1 MSSHSTSND
10 ARFMRRCVELARGAA
25 GRTAP
30 NPMVGAV
37 ITLNGEILAEGFTQP
52 LGQDHA
58 EPNALGKLGGRAPGA
73 TMYVSLEPCCHHGR
87 TPPCTEAILKSGI
100 ERVVIGMVDP
110 DPRVQGQGIE
120 ILRAAGIHVELG
132 VCEDS
137 CRDLNAGF
145 IKAQEQGLPRV
156 WLKTAITL
164 DGHIADFNG
173 TSQWITSPEARRE
186 GHRMRDRSDG
196 ILVGSGTLLADDPQL
211 TTRLPE
217 GGRDPL
223 RVVIDTHLRIPD
235 GARLFL
241 AGDRLPVIFCGMDA
255 PVRKLPARIIR
266 VAGGAGGLDLRQIMR
281 ELVALGVHNLL
292 VEGGGGLSRS
302 LLDQGLVDRLLVF
315 MAPKILAGG
324 RNFVGGAP
332 FGLPD
337 APCFRFRSTRRV
349 GPDLLLDLELA

>member
-1 MSSHSTSND
+1 
-10 ARFMRRCVELARGAA
+10 MRRCVELARGAA

-37 ITLNGEILAEGFTQP
+37 IVQDGKVLAEGFTQP

-58 EPNALGKLGGRAPGA
+58 EPNALKKLGGRAPGA
-73 TMYVSLEPCCHHGR
+73 TLYVSLEPCCHHGR
-87 TPPCTEAILKSGI
+87 TPPCTDAILNSGI
-100 ERVVIGMVDP
+100 ARVVIGMVDP
-110 DPRVQGQGIE
+110 DPRVQGQGIQ
-120 ILRAAGIHVELG
+120 ILRAAGIQVDLG

-164 DGHIADFNG
+164 DGHIADTNG
-173 TSQWITSPEARRE
+173 TSQWITSAEARRE

-217 GGRDPL
+217 GGLDPL
-223 RVVIDTHLRIPD
+223 RVVLDSRLQISKD
-235 GARLFL
+235 ARLFQ
-241 AGDRLPVIFCGMDA
+241 AGDRPPVIFCGAEA
-255 PVRKLPARIIR
+255 PERELPATLIR
-266 VAGGAGGLDLRQIMR
+266 VGQGPGGLDLRQVMG
-281 ELVALGVHNLL
+281 ELVKLGVHNLL

-324 RNFVGGAP
+324 RNFVGGTP
-332 FGLPD
+332 FALPD
-337 APCFRFRSTRRV
+337 APRFRFRSTRRV

>member
-1 MSSHSTSND
+1 VSSASTDHD

-37 ITLNGEILAEGFTQP
+37 ITLDGKVIAEGVTQP

-73 TMYVSLEPCCHHGR
+73 TLYVSLEPCCHHGL

-100 ERVVIGMVDP
+100 VRVVIGMVDP

-120 ILRAAGIHVELG
+120 ILRAAGIQVELG
-132 VCEDS
+132 LCEDS

-156 WLKTAITL
+156 WLKTAVTL
-164 DGHIADFNG
+164 DGHIADAYG

-196 ILVGSGTLLADDPQL
+196 ILVGAGTLISDDPQL

-223 RVVIDTHLRIPD
+223 RVVIDTHLRIPE
-235 GARLFL
+235 GARLFQ
-241 AGDRLPVIFCGMDA
+241 AGDRPPVVFCGMDA
-255 PVRKLPARIIR
+255 PERKLPARIIR
-266 VAGGAGGLDLRQIMR
+266 VGAGPGGLDLHEIMR
-281 ELVALGVHNLL
+281 ELVTLGVHNLL
-292 VEGGGGLSRS
+292 VEGGGVLSRS

-315 MAPKILAGG
+315 LAPKILAGG
-324 RNFVGGAP
+324 VNFVGGAP
-332 FGLPD
+332 FALPN
-337 APCFRFRSTRRV
+337 APRFRFRSTRRV
-349 GPDLLLDLELA
+349 GPDLLLDLELV

>member
-1 MSSHSTSND
+1 MSSSSPSID

-37 ITLNGEILAEGFTQP
+37 ITLNGEVLAEGFTQP
-52 LGQDHA
+52 LGEDHA
-58 EPNALGKLGGRAPGA
+58 EPNALNKLGGKAPGA
-73 TMYVSLEPCCHHGR
+73 TLYVSLEPCCHHGR
-87 TPPCTEAILKSGI
+87 TPPCTEAILRSGI

-120 ILRAAGIHVELG
+120 ILRAGGIQVDLG
-132 VCEDS
+132 VCKDS

-145 IKAQEQGLPRV
+145 IKAHEQGLPRV
-156 WLKTAITL
+156 WLKTAVTL
-164 DGHIADFNG
+164 DGHIADVNG
-173 TSQWITSPEARRE
+173 TSQWITSAEARRE

-217 GGRDPL
+217 GGLDPL
-223 RVVIDTHLRIPD
+223 RVVIDSRLRIPE
-235 GARLFL
+235 GARLFQ
-241 AGDRLPVIFCGMDA
+241 AGDRPPVIFCGVDA
-255 PVRKLPARIIR
+255 PERELPAHIIR
-266 VAGGAGGLDLRQIMR
+266 VAAGPGGLDLREVMR
-281 ELVALGVHNLL
+281 ELVGLGVHNLL
-292 VEGGGGLSRS
+292 VEGGGGISRS

-332 FGLPD
+332 FALPD
-337 APCFRFRSTRRV
+337 APRFRFRSTRRV